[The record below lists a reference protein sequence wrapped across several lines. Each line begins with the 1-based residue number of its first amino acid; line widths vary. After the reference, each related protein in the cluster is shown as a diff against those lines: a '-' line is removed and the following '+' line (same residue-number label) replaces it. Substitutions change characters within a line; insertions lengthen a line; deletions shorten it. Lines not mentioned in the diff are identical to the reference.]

1 MQMNPTL
8 LLEELSHS
16 VLDAGRDKRTLAPL
30 NYAFAPGQL
39 HVVAGPSGAGKTTLL
54 SILALAVRASHGRII
69 WGQQDLTAL
78 SAQARGQWRR
88 QNLGLIFQTS
98 RLVGVMNVREH
109 VRFAA
114 SLRGRPEAE
123 AAGLA
128 ILGQLGM
135 DEKLDHLPVQLS
147 GGEKQRVAIAQALC
161 PQPAVLLADEPTAAL
176 DRRNSELVAQT
187 LGNFAREYGAV
198 VICVTHDRVVMEAAD
213 DVLELEKA

>member
-1 MQMNPTL
+1 MHMNPTL
-8 LLEELSHS
+8 LLEEVSHS
-16 VLDAGRDKRTLAPL
+16 VLDAGREKRTLAPL
-30 NYAFAPGQL
+30 SYAFAPGQL

-54 SILALAVRASHGRII
+54 SILALAVRASQGRII

-123 AAGLA
+123 AAGLT

-176 DRRNSELVAQT
+176 DRTNSELVARA
-187 LGNFAREYGAV
+187 LGNFARDFGAV